1 MSGYLAGPNDSS
13 YRRGGTRVVAEPAAR
28 PDQAILE
35 MKDLGEKV
43 FYGG

>member
-1 MSGYLAGPNDSS
+1 LAGPNHSG
-13 YRRGGTRVVAEPAAR
+13 YRRGATRVATEAAAR

-35 MKDLGEKV
+35 MKDLGETV

>member
-1 MSGYLAGPNDSS
+1 MSGYLAGPNDSG
-13 YRRGGTRVVAEPAAR
+13 YRRAGG
-28 PDQAILE
+28 PDEAILE